1 MRGGIDGTLQL
12 GYQFRNGAI
21 QVVSDLANGSPIMR
35 LPRKNPNSL
44 KQHGRGDV
52 VGMGDKRD
60 RHPAADGLI
69 FRADLPRVPA
79 SPVGEDE
86 STGDRQQE
94 GEANSHSAPP
104 RFSHDS
110 I

>member
-1 MRGGIDGTLQL
+1 MRGGIDGALQL
-12 GYQFRNGAI
+12 GYQFWHGAV
-21 QVVSDLANGSPIMR
+21 QVVSDMANGSPVMR
-35 LPRKNPNSL
+35 LARRNPNRL
-44 KQHGRGDV
+44 KQHGGGDV
-52 VGMGDKRD
+52 VGMGDKWD

-69 FRADLPRVPA
+69 FGADLPGAPA
-79 SPVGEDE
+79 GPGGEDE

-94 GEANSHSAPP
+94 GEANNQRAPP

>member
-1 MRGGIDGTLQL
+1 MRDGVDGALQL
-12 GYQFRNGAI
+12 GNQFGNGTV
-21 QVVSDLANGSPIMR
+21 QVVSDMANGSPIVR
-35 LPRKNPNSL
+35 LPRSNPNRL
-44 KQHGRGDV
+44 KQHGGGDV
-52 VGMGDKRD
+52 MGMGDKWD

-69 FRADLPRVPA
+69 FGADLPRVPA
-79 SPVGEDE
+79 GPGGEDE

-94 GEANSHSAPP
+94 SQANSHGAPP